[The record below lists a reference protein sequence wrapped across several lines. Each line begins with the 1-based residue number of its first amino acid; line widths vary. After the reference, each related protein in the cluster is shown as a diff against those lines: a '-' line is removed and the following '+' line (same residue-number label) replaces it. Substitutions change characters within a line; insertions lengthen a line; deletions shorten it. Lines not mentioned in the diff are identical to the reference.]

1 MPHFLLDADVTESFI
16 NVTACVTCC
25 HLIAGPGQRV
35 SVTVSVV
42 AMDNVW
48 QPALLDPIL
57 DFLSSVIRGGKAK
70 TWFEGNNL
78 TAVIS
83 AVFQYAQMTDEDVSI
98 WSRLSS
104 PDMLLTT

>member
-1 MPHFLLDADVTESFI
+1 MFIFRLLLNPSAKCQGPAAKFGFTSLTDDR
-16 NVTACVTCC
+16 N
-25 HLIAGPGQRV
+25 LLAGPDEPLPQ
-35 SVTVSVV
+35 
-42 AMDNVW
+42 
-48 QPALLDPIL
+48 LICPIL